1 MKKRLVT
8 LSLVGFMA
16 TTLVSCSPVTLK
28 NDADGNAIIVTLNNG
43 KNTVTYTANELF
55 GDYLST
61 STGIEAYYQAIYD
74 VLIRNKYD
82 GNITSEMTTSID
94 AKIDSFVNTVK
105 STASSNGTS
114 YNTALSDALEDAGVD
129 DLGELREVYTLE
141 VEKETYSDT
150 YYDENMAATSST
162 NNTSWSYNR
171 DNLTWEYVQE
181 KAPYHIRHIL
191 VKTDDVDG
199 TSLYNKQISKSES
212 EKLYSVISR
221 LASGESFGDVAYDAS
236 EDTNSPALY
245 GSLGIMDLDN
255 SFVAEFDDN
264 IYYYDAILN
273 DNYSPY
279 TTAEKMAKLGIPTT
293 ITSGAT
299 VINTVDILNSTLNAI
314 SYSDVYNLKKYADIT
329 SNNMVDISAKS
340 FTDSNGVQHTIDD
353 NTLPRNVLFNS
364 KFNNHGL
371 SFITNEGISDEDTTD
386 SVWATPSETIKTTLG
401 LSDETKILTDTDGN
415 PILVAYNPSTGIH
428 FMIIEKSPLYQKY
441 SSYYDWS
448 SGETVSL
455 VDSSKSDEENFTSEE
470 NLEKEMMHYYS
481 QDVPSATTTITN
493 SNSYVTYLKAIR
505 STYQT
510 RADAIKSNVQG
521 FDENMSYRLFE
532 SLIYEVESGTTS
544 VIKEDEDGN
553 KTLRTDVTIDSEM
566 LNKILSYIDAK
577 RSNTE
582 YTANVSNVTAWMN
595 YVNLLSLQVEQK
607 AAKGYNLS
615 DVITL
620 YNI

>member
-16 TTLVSCSPVTLK
+16 TTLASCSPVTLK
-28 NDADGNAIIVTLNNG
+28 NDTDGNAIIVTLNNG
-43 KNTVTYTANELF
+43 TNTVTYTANDLF

-105 STASSNGTS
+105 STASTNGTS
-114 YNTALSDALEDAGVD
+114 YNTELSNALEDAGVD
-129 DLGELREVYTLE
+129 DLGELREVYTLD

-150 YYDENMAATSST
+150 YYDENMAATAST

-171 DNLTWEYVQE
+171 DNLTWEYVKE

-199 TSLYNKQISKSES
+199 TSLYNKQISKAES

-221 LASGESFGDVAYDAS
+221 LASGEAFGDVAYDAS
-236 EDTNSPALY
+236 EDTNSPAKY
-245 GSLGIMDLDN
+245 GSLDIMDLDN

-279 TTAEKMAKLGIPTT
+279 TTAEKMEKLGIPST
-293 ITSGAT
+293 ISSGAT
-299 VINTVDILNSTLNAI
+299 VLNTVDILNSSLNAI
-314 SYSDVYNLKKYADIT
+314 SYSDVYKLKDYANIT
-329 SNNMVDISAKS
+329 SNNKVDIAATS
-340 FTDSNGVQHTIDD
+340 FTDSNGNQHTIDD
-353 NTLPRNVLFNS
+353 NTLPRNVLFNTE
-364 KFNNHGL
+364 FNNHGL
-371 SFITNEGISDEDTTD
+371 SFITNEGVIATDTDD
-386 SVWATPSETIKTTLG
+386 SVWATPSDAIKTQLG
-401 LSDETKILTDTDGN
+401 LADGVKILTDTEGN
-415 PILVAYNPSTGIH
+415 PILIAYNPSTGIH

-448 SGETVSL
+448 TGETVSL
-455 VDSSKSDEENFTSEE
+455 VDSTKSDAENFTNEE

-481 QDVPSATTTITN
+481 QDVPSASTTITG

-510 RADAIKSNVQG
+510 RADAIKSNVKG
-521 FDENMSYRLFE
+521 FDDNMSYRLFE

-544 VIKEDEDGN
+544 IIKEDENGN
-553 KTLRTDVTIDSEM
+553 KTLRSDIKIDTEM
-566 LNKILSYIDAK
+566 LNKILSYIESK
-577 RSNTE
+577 RANTE
-582 YTANVSNVTAWMN
+582 YTDEVSNVTSWMN
-595 YVNLLSLQVEQK
+595 YVNLLTLQKEQK
-607 AAKGYNLS
+607 AAKGYSLS